1 MKRTPNC
8 MQSLIKLRVRNLPNL
23 PQITI
28 QTQHQI
34 AAEATIDRVNDSPR
48 KPQEEE
54 QVVEIYVS
62 FGFYSTDS
70 PGRLVHRASTTTAAA
85 AAAAAVLK

>member
-1 MKRTPNC
+1 MIPPEN
-8 MQSLIKLRVRNLPNL
+8 
-23 PQITI
+23 
-28 QTQHQI
+28 
-34 AAEATIDRVNDSPR
+34 
-48 KPQEEE
+48 KPKTQEEE

-70 PGRLVHRASTTTAAA
+70 LGRLVHRASTTTAAA